1 MTQGTGYIYSQ
12 RGDVVLGKRTGTT
25 RNQPSN
31 YKPFKILKGVDT
43 VITFFIRDVNGCKI
57 QLHDKTIKAVVM
69 KHDGHHVLVQKN
81 LRVQDVKNGVATLH
95 LSPGDIANMGPGFYE
110 ILLTW
115 KDELNRVHALHSD
128 ANYRYCYV
136 AEVVNDCGPMHM
148 DAQSAYSDYVL
159 GLQDPDDTIY
169 PLGITGNDWAIVATA
184 PLGSD
189 PVSTGSPGGGD
200 ITFSPMVGVNLNVAL
215 GLSSGCGAVF
225 NISIGISFII
235 NGNFVYDVTFVS
247 TGAGYQVGDVI
258 LVTGDQLGGVRGVN
272 DLRIQVDSVDPTGA
286 IQTYTVTGTPYTD
299 VHTIVT
305 EPFEGPASTVANCGG
320 INTFSVTYAGGA
332 TGTVQMQ
339 ATLSPNPTSDAD
351 WFDVPQV
358 CGYNKE
364 INVSNKTGTEA
375 YQTDGMFMFV
385 RFKFTLTIGRVD
397 KIHYRR

>member
-95 LSPGDIANMGPGFYE
+95 LSPGDIANMGAGFYD

-115 KDELNRVHALHSD
+115 QDELNRVHALHSD

-136 AEVVNDCGPMHM
+136 AEVVDDCGPMHM
-148 DAQSAYSDYVL
+148 DAQSAYSDYAL
-159 GLQDPDDTIY
+159 GLQDPDDTVY
-169 PLGITGNDWAIVATA
+169 PLGITSSYWSITLTAT
-184 PLGSD
+184 LS
-189 PVSTGSPGGGD
+189 VD
-200 ITFSPMVGVNLNVAL
+200 ITFSLMVGVNLNVAL

-225 NISIGISFII
+225 NVSIGVSFVI
-235 NGNFVYDVTFVS
+235 NANFVYDITFVS
-247 TGAGYQVGDVI
+247 AGAGYQVGDVI

-272 DLRIQVDSVDPTGA
+272 DLRIQVDSVDSTGA
-286 IQTYTVTGTPYTD
+286 IQTYTVTGTPNTSVY
-299 VHTIVT
+299 TIVT

-339 ATLSPNPTSDAD
+339 GTLSPNPTSDAD

-364 INVSNKTGTEA
+364 IKVANKTGTEA
-375 YQTDGMFMFV
+375 YQTDGMFMFI